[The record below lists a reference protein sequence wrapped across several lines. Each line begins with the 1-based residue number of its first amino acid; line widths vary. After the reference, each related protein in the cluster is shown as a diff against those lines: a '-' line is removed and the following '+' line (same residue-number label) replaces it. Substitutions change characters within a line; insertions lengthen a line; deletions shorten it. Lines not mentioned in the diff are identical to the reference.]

1 MTSPVVSINGELRGA
16 DGLHVS
22 GLDRGVLLAD
32 GLFETMRGRNGRIF
46 RIDRHLARLEAGLT
60 AIGIPMPP
68 ALPEW
73 TLTALAAAG
82 HQDARVRLTITR
94 GLGPPGLLP
103 PNPVRPTV
111 IIAVWPMADV
121 AGPAPAPVS
130 LHVASGRRNERAMS
144 AGLKTLSY
152 TDGVLALI
160 EAQRHGADDALFLD
174 TDGHCSET
182 TSANLFAAA
191 GDGLMTPPASCG
203 ALPGITRSVVFELAA
218 ALGIRCEERAFDL
231 EDLLGASEAFV
242 TNSTRGPVAVAR
254 VGDRAIGPGT
264 SGELTR
270 RLAEAYRLLVLR
282 ECP

>member
-1 MTSPVVSINGELRGA
+1 VSVPVVSINGELQAA
-16 DGLHVS
+16 DGRHLS

-46 RIDRHLARLEAGLT
+46 RHDRHLARLAAGLA
-60 AIGIPMPP
+60 AIGIPMPVT
-68 ALPEW
+68 LSDW
-73 TLTALAAAG
+73 TLAALAAAG

-121 AGPAPAPVS
+121 AGPAPAAVS

-144 AGLKTLSY
+144 AGLKTLAY

-174 TDGHCSET
+174 TEDHCSET
-182 TSANLFAAA
+182 TGANLFAAA
-191 GDGLMTPPASCG
+191 GDGLITPPASCG
-203 ALPGITRSVVFELAA
+203 ALPGITRAVMFELAA
-218 ALGIRCEERAFDL
+218 TLGISCVERAFGL
-231 EDLLGASEAFV
+231 EDLLRAGEAFV
-242 TNSTRGPVAVAR
+242 TNSTRGPVAVSR
-254 VGDRAIGPGT
+254 VGDRAIGSGT
-264 SGELTR
+264 AGDRTR
-270 RLAEAYRLLVLR
+270 RLAEAYRSLVLR